1 MDYPKHLGEKIRTK
15 VATSYLKHEL
25 RKLFPSISEPEIE
38 GLIVNKNLA
47 IPRDFWNGVHG
58 VGMGFKLH
66 IGFIYLNTAEN
77 ISWSFETIDIKS
89 INFGVD
95 RDLTRMAGSRS
106 VEKIVE
112 YLRANPKTYDKYLEE
127 FKMNWVE
134 DKQRETDPIIICE
147 KKDGLAIYEGNGR
160 LEKLIL
166 DNREK
171 TKGYVGRYTTS
182 EKRPLNYWLPTSL
195 IMDLLLFVYQA
206 IEEDDQDLFESQI
219 KVIRNMLRDS
229 ESGKKEFIERA
240 LSSKK
245 EYREPILTAL
255 GI

>member
-1 MDYPKHLGEKIRTK
+1 MDYPKHLDQKIRTE
-15 VATSYLKHEL
+15 VAISYLKHEL

-58 VGMGFKLH
+58 IGMGFKLH
-66 IGFIYLNTAEN
+66 IGFIYLLTAEN
-77 ISWSFETIDIKS
+77 ISWSYETIDVRS
-89 INFGVD
+89 LSFGVD
-95 RDLTRMAGSRS
+95 RDLTKMADSRS
-106 VEKIVE
+106 VVKVLEFLE
-112 YLRANPKTYDKYLEE
+112 ANPSEYEKYFIE
-127 FKMNWVE
+127 FKKTWVD
-134 DKQRETDPIIICE
+134 DKKRETDPIIVFE

-171 TKGYVGRYTTS
+171 TQGYVGRYTTS
-182 EKRPLNYWLPTSL
+182 EKRPLNCWLPTSL

-206 IEEDDQDLFESQI
+206 IDEDNQDLFKSQI
-219 KVIRNMLRDS
+219 NVLRNMLRDS